1 MTSSFHE
8 IYLITNR
15 YLTLNNTNNWIVNI
29 KLKYYV
35 AFLILLPTI
44 LGTTFF
50 YFLIQINQSD
60 NELFYSSW
68 SNLAQTKYFLIYIT
82 FIENILPLF
91 GLLIM
96 SILCTLAFK
105 KRILLKSK
113 ITSQSIS
120 NLKKLENS
128 YTRITNSLFHSNTI
142 R

>member
-35 AFLILLPTI
+35 PFLILFPTI
-44 LGTTFF
+44 LGTPLF
-50 YFLIQINQSD
+50 FLIQINQSN

-68 SNLAQTKYFLIYIT
+68 SNLAQNKYFLIYILFMT
-82 FIENILPLF
+82 VIENILPLF

-113 ITSQSIS
+113 MKSI
-120 NLKKLENS
+120 NFKFKKA
-128 YTRITNSLFHSNTI
+128 
-142 R
+142 